1 MNQFITLEKIIKH
14 EATVSNLLR
23 HTTVEEVFLAL
34 KALFMNENDIIKG
47 CLKNDRASQKA
58 LYEQH
63 YSKMLGVCLRYA
75 KDKDTAKDVLHEGF
89 FKVFNNLKNF
99 NGSGSFEGW
108 IRRIMVNTSIDHLRK
123 NKQNYLIVSTVYAN
137 DKASSVA
144 EEIDDED
151 LLLNINKED
160 ILKAVQ
166 ELTPAYRTVFNL
178 YVIEEFSHKEIA
190 EMLDISEGTSK
201 SNLSKAKFNL
211 RKNLMHLI
219 KAVHDK

>member
-1 MNQFITLEKIIKH
+1 
-14 EATVSNLLR
+14 
-23 HTTVEEVFLAL
+23 
-34 KALFMNENDIIKG
+34 MNEHEIIKG

-58 LYEQH
+58 LYEQY

-75 KDKDTAKDVLHEGF
+75 KDKDDAKDVLHEAF
-89 FKVFNNLKNF
+89 LKVFSNLKNF
-99 NGSGSFEGW
+99 NGTGSFEGW

-137 DKASSVA
+137 EKGSNLA
-144 EEIDDED
+144 EEVNDDE
-151 LLLNINKED
+151 LNHISKEE

-178 YVIEEFSHKEIA
+178 YVIEEFTHREIA
-190 EMLDISEGTSK
+190 EMLEISEGTSK

-211 RKNLMHLI
+211 KKNLMHLI
-219 KAVHDK
+219 KTAHGK

>member
-1 MNQFITLEKIIKH
+1 
-14 EATVSNLLR
+14 
-23 HTTVEEVFLAL
+23 
-34 KALFMNENDIIKG
+34 MNEHEIIKG

-58 LYEQH
+58 LYEQY

-75 KDKDTAKDVLHEGF
+75 KDKDDAKDVLHEAF
-89 FKVFNNLKNF
+89 LKVFSNLKNF
-99 NGSGSFEGW
+99 NGTGSFEGW

-137 DKASSVA
+137 EKGSNLA
-144 EEIDDED
+144 EEVNDDE
-151 LLLNINKED
+151 LNHISKEE

-178 YVIEEFSHKEIA
+178 YVIEEFTHREIA
-190 EMLDISEGTSK
+190 EMLEISEGTSK

-211 RKNLMHLI
+211 KKNLMHLI
-219 KAVHDK
+219 KTAHDK

>member
-1 MNQFITLEKIIKH
+1 
-14 EATVSNLLR
+14 
-23 HTTVEEVFLAL
+23 
-34 KALFMNENDIIKG
+34 MNEHDIIKG

-58 LYEQH
+58 LYEQY

-75 KDKDTAKDVLHEGF
+75 KDKDEAKDILHEAF
-89 FKVFNNLKNF
+89 LKVFTNLKNF
-99 NGSGSFEGW
+99 NGTGSFEGW

-137 DKASSVA
+137 EKASTMA
-144 EEIDDED
+144 EEVSDED
-151 LLLNINKED
+151 MVLHIDKEE

-178 YVIEEFSHKEIA
+178 YVIEEYTHKQIA
-190 EMLDISEGTSK
+190 EMLEISEGTSK

-211 RKNLMHLI
+211 KKNLMHLI
-219 KAVHDK
+219 KATHDK